1 MKFCKIL
8 SLTLMVLA
16 AVSCST
22 PKEISYFQD
31 LRPGVTEL
39 TITDSVEIK
48 VRPKD
53 KLSIL
58 VNAQDPKLT
67 NMFNLPIVSQQIGQ
81 ESTGSSG
88 TIRGVSGY
96 TVDSFGDINFPV
108 LGKIRV
114 EGMTREQIA
123 DYLTKQLKEQELI
136 KDPVVTVEF
145 MNLGVSVLGEVN
157 KPGRISIN
165 RDNMTILDALSEA
178 GDLTIFGKRE
188 KVLVLRQEDGKQRVY
203 GVNLCS
209 ADHIYTSPVYYL
221 QQNDVVYVI
230 PNNTKSRQSTVNGN
244 TVRSTSFWISLAS
257 LITSI
262 AVLIAKSLQDGNHS
276 KENPSPEYAGFHPY
290 SGPSLYVPRQVA
302 LVCTFIGSLPRS
314 GNSLSPSHAARLYP
328 FGIHPYQGRL
338 QGQVRLYR
346 HGILCRF
353 RHLHHQHQCQQR
365 DGNSQVARPDA

>member
-1 MKFCKIL
+1 MKFIKIL

-31 LRPGVTEL
+31 LQPGVTEL
-39 TITDSVEIK
+39 AITDPVEIK

-88 TIRGVSGY
+88 TSRGVSGY

-123 DYLTKQLKEQELI
+123 DYLAKQLKEQELI

-165 RDNMTILDALSEA
+165 RDNMTILDAISEA

-209 ADHIYTSPVYYL
+209 AEHIYSSPVYYL

-262 AVLIAKSLQDGNHS
+262 AVLIAK
-276 KENPSPEYAGFHPY
+276 
-290 SGPSLYVPRQVA
+290 
-302 LVCTFIGSLPRS
+302 
-314 GNSLSPSHAARLYP
+314 
-328 FGIHPYQGRL
+328 
-338 QGQVRLYR
+338 
-346 HGILCRF
+346 
-353 RHLHHQHQCQQR
+353 
-365 DGNSQVARPDA
+365 

>member
-1 MKFCKIL
+1 MKFIKIL

-31 LRPGVTEL
+31 LQPGVTEL
-39 TITDSVEIK
+39 AITDPVEIK

-88 TIRGVSGY
+88 TSRGVSGY

-209 ADHIYTSPVYYL
+209 AEHIYSSPVYYL

-262 AVLIAKSLQDGNHS
+262 AVLIAK
-276 KENPSPEYAGFHPY
+276 
-290 SGPSLYVPRQVA
+290 
-302 LVCTFIGSLPRS
+302 
-314 GNSLSPSHAARLYP
+314 
-328 FGIHPYQGRL
+328 
-338 QGQVRLYR
+338 
-346 HGILCRF
+346 
-353 RHLHHQHQCQQR
+353 
-365 DGNSQVARPDA
+365 